1 MDDVVCEEDEDDDEM
16 LVVVWWMTEQM
27 LGVAAH
33 TSAAGAWRRRADVTK
48 MYMCLPLHFV
58 ATLLHLVVVLVLL
71 THDVVHSTFLLVRAG
86 AQQSRTQSRTLTSS
100 VIRLSER
107 LPTFMHRRA
116 AGEQQFPKLCLR
128 RCSAAAEQPVK
139 GAEVEAFTNA
149 GRHPCAPAASRSV

>member
-1 MDDVVCEEDEDDDEM
+1 MDDAVGEEDEDDDEM

-71 THDVVHSTFLLVRAG
+71 THDVVHSTFLLARAG
-86 AQQSRTQSRTLTSS
+86 SSEVIEHAAHAQ
-100 VIRLSER
+100 
-107 LPTFMHRRA
+107 P
-116 AGEQQFPKLCLR
+116 
-128 RCSAAAEQPVK
+128 RC
-139 GAEVEAFTNA
+139 
-149 GRHPCAPAASRSV
+149 R

>member
-58 ATLLHLVVVLVLL
+58 ATLLHLVALL
-71 THDVVHSTFLLVRAG
+71 
-86 AQQSRTQSRTLTSS
+86 
-100 VIRLSER
+100 
-107 LPTFMHRRA
+107 
-116 AGEQQFPKLCLR
+116 
-128 RCSAAAEQPVK
+128 AAAMMRSQ
-139 GAEVEAFTNA
+139 FTVP
-149 GRHPCAPAASRSV
+149 RTRQDKMTYYRSAPLIHRSAPLIHRSAPLI